1 MRTNKY
7 KQLMGQRIVQT
18 IGEWSAQVGVEEQEM
33 HRFFHNLK
41 GTSGT
46 LGLTEIERYSKQ
58 METAFLPES
67 DHLIQQESWERALR
81 PVIGM
86 LADEQLVER
95 QLTAV
100 EAPAETAALKEKTCP
115 GLNRVLIIDDDI
127 GFVTLIKEEL
137 EKNDYPVSI
146 ALDAE
151 RGLKLFYDWKPNLIL
166 LDYILPDKS
175 GLDVLHQMIE
185 KAKQSHIPIMMISAD
200 ASLDKQIAAYETGAM
215 DYLAKPLDIKLLLT
229 LLANRLAMKRD
240 WERSITLDEL
250 TGAYNRR
257 YFNHT
262 LKQMIDDF
270 SRNGGSFT
278 LVMLDL
284 DHFKKVNDTYG
295 HLKGDE
301 VLQAFVA
308 AAQQVVGKPHIVCRY
323 GGEEFSLLMPDVDA
337 AEAKRLLERLHR
349 QVQTLNFQSGDYS
362 FKVTFSA
369 GISQLSQSNRH
380 SEKLIEEADQ
390 ALYRAKRTG
399 RNQSVIYSEELP
411 KLEQESP
418 LHIMVVDD
426 DPLMREI
433 VVRQFSGWSS
443 SRHKQVNIASYPD
456 GTAFMDTKWYCEGE
470 RHIILL
476 DCIMP
481 GLDGIEVLSKLRAS
495 YPEQGVYIVMLTA
508 RSDNAD
514 IIRALQQGA
523 DDYVVKP
530 FHLEELVLRI
540 ERLANRQ

>member
-18 IGEWSAQVGVEEQEM
+18 MGEWSKQVGVEEQEM

-46 LGLTEIERYSKQ
+46 LGLTQIESYSQQ
-58 METAFLPES
+58 MEAAFSSDS
-67 DHLIQQESWERALR
+67 DHLIRQENWERALHS
-81 PVIGM
+81 VIGM
-86 LADEQLVER
+86 LEEEALLGQPLNADSAAEEVH
-95 QLTAV
+95 AV
-100 EAPAETAALKEKTCP
+100 PEKTCP
-115 GLNRVLIIDDDI
+115 SQNRILIIDDDI
-127 GFVTLIKEEL
+127 SFVTLIKEEL
-137 EKNDYPVSI
+137 EKNNYPVSI
-146 ALDAE
+146 ALNAE

-175 GLDVLHQMIE
+175 GLDVLSQMIE

-229 LLANRLAMKRD
+229 LLANRLTMKTE
-240 WERSITLDEL
+240 WERSITIDEL
-250 TGAYNRR
+250 TGAFNRR
-257 YFNHT
+257 HFNHM
-262 LKQMIDDF
+262 LNLLIDDF
-270 SRNGGSFT
+270 GRSGAPFS
-278 LVMLDL
+278 LAMMDL

-308 AAQQVVGKPHIVCRY
+308 AAKRVAGKPNIICRY
-323 GGEEFSLLMPDVDA
+323 GGEEFSLLMPGADA
-337 AEAKRLLERLHR
+337 AEAIRILERLHR
-349 QVQTLNFQSGDYS
+349 QMQTLHFQSDEHS
-362 FKVTFSA
+362 FQVTFSA
-369 GISQLSQSNRH
+369 GVSQLAQHNRH
-380 SEKLIEEADQ
+380 PEKLIEEADQ

-399 RNQSVIYSEELP
+399 RNQSIVYSEEMP

-433 VVRQFSGWSS
+433 VVRQFAGWRSQ
-443 SRHKQVNIASYPD
+443 RHKQVQVNSYPD
-456 GTAFMDTKWYCEGE
+456 GTTFMHSDWYCEGE

-476 DCIMP
+476 DCTMP
-481 GLDGIEVLSKLRAS
+481 GLDGIEVLGSLRRL
-495 YPEQGVYIVMLTA
+495 YPEQSIYIVMLTA

-523 DDYVVKP
+523 DDYIVKP

-540 ERLANRQ
+540 ERLANRL